1 VRCLNLEGGIHF
13 ELGNLELA
21 HQIFHTAVGLADTLP
36 DESVTLAKLWN
47 NLGMIAHLR
56 ADDQLAIEHYADA
69 LQIYTAE
76 GDDRGIAQ
84 TAHNL
89 ALRLAAAG
97 ILDGALEHA
106 NDAVRHA
113 ALVADPALNA
123 LVRMGRAEVHLEC
136 NEWAAAQGDI
146 FAALAAAMDAR
157 DHLGVAEGL
166 RLRAEVALRRGE
178 YDFARKQAEAAY
190 RKAVEVGATITAA
203 ECGAVLSIAL
213 KRLDREED
221 AVARY
226 EETAAQFRNAGAI
239 QPLERFLAKWNAA

>member
-1 VRCLNLEGGIHF
+1 VNRI
-13 ELGNLELA
+13 
-21 HQIFHTAVGLADTLP
+21 
-36 DESVTLAKLWN
+36 
-47 NLGMIAHLR
+47 
-56 ADDQLAIEHYADA
+56 
-69 LQIYTAE
+69 
-76 GDDRGIAQ
+76 
-84 TAHNL
+84 
-89 ALRLAAAG
+89 
-97 ILDGALEHA
+97 
-106 NDAVRHA
+106 A